1 MSLSVYRATADRVV
15 IRRIVAIEDDMSVL
29 VQYKNGVTMT
39 YHLTAYSPWEGYRV
53 M

>member
-1 MSLSVYRATADRVV
+1 MADYRVTLA
-15 IRRIVAIEDDMSVL
+15 AIEDDMSVL

>member
-1 MSLSVYRATADRVV
+1 MKVWLSPELFS
-15 IRRIVAIEDDMSVL
+15 AIEDDMSVL
-29 VQYKNGVTMT
+29 VQYKNAVTMT